1 VRWRFNEEAKRF
13 LESGQVAQF
22 DDIAF
27 EDVVPLFSQSDI
39 QSSSHFRNE
48 AIRMDL
54 EAQLHLAQRV
64 LLEMQAEHALPI
76 VGEVLFQLEQMQN
89 RLQDGLSSSDEFTI
103 QQFLKHKVEH
113 VFRDLI
119 AEQDRAYGAL
129 GEYRSAL
136 DDRFG
141 MIHDERERYESSV
154 KQINSSIS
162 AMIDAEQISAQKMI
176 AHYAEK
182 TMTDGVELSM
192 YVGDTLLKGN
202 TWSQL
207 HLHNLRLWQLIL
219 TCRIARRCRE
229 LETELPLPLKM
240 THLILVQDMPLTI
253 RFSTEEKEFVVDG
266 AYNIRYAIIKK
277 RIDKALVAN
286 SKGERLTQA
295 GQIAV
300 VYSHQSE
307 AELYREFFA
316 YVHRLGLIEQQ
327 VEELEL
333 EDLQSLQGM
342 KAMRVTVMPERREEP
357 RGQEPTATDLM
368 HQGLSL

>member
-1 VRWRFNEEAKRF
+1 
-13 LESGQVAQF
+13 
-22 DDIAF
+22 
-27 EDVVPLFSQSDI
+27 
-39 QSSSHFRNE
+39 
-48 AIRMDL
+48 
-54 EAQLHLAQRV
+54 
-64 LLEMQAEHALPI
+64 
-76 VGEVLFQLEQMQN
+76 
-89 RLQDGLSSSDEFTI
+89 
-103 QQFLKHKVEH
+103 
-113 VFRDLI
+113 
-119 AEQDRAYGAL
+119 
-129 GEYRSAL
+129 
-136 DDRFG
+136 
-141 MIHDERERYESSV
+141 
-154 KQINSSIS
+154 
-162 AMIDAEQISAQKMI
+162 
-176 AHYAEK
+176 
-182 TMTDGVELSM
+182 
-192 YVGDTLLKGN
+192 
-202 TWSQL
+202 
-207 HLHNLRLWQLIL
+207 
-219 TCRIARRCRE
+219 
-229 LETELPLPLKM
+229 M